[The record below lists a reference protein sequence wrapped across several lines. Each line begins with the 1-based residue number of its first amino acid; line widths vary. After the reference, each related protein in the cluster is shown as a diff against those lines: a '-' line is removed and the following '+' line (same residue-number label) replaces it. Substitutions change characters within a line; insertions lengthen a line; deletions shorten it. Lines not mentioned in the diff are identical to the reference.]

1 MHGRILI
8 SVFPIDREEAGSQ
21 VPEGSSYGTLLLA
34 VCGFRSPSI
43 ISYPSS
49 QSSQRR
55 LPWVSCS
62 PSNYSSDL
70 THLLFSLQV
79 LKVVL
84 CKVLE
89 AMQLPF
95 C

>member
-1 MHGRILI
+1 MLGRIHI
-8 SVFPIDREEAGSQ
+8 SVFSVDREAAGSQ

-34 VCGFRSPSI
+34 VCGFPSPSI
-43 ISYPSS
+43 ISW
-49 QSSQRR
+49 

-89 AMQLPF
+89 VMQLPF